1 MINWTWMDQIGDGVL
16 DPDFPQS
23 YGRAA
28 RERSRMTGTR
38 TRKYPTRGFA
48 SMDRTKQKEI
58 ARAGGKAAQARG
70 TAHRWTTE
78 AARAAGKKG
87 GDANRAKR
95 DARVRRAHAIAARDA
110 YD

>member
-1 MINWTWMDQIGDGVL
+1 
-16 DPDFPQS
+16 
-23 YGRAA
+23 
-28 RERSRMTGTR
+28 
-38 TRKYPTRGFA
+38 
-48 SMDRTKQKEI
+48 MDRTKQKEI

-110 YD
+110 YDRAMQASIVPLETLTTAELVDIDTMLDVLDAHDKPETPR